1 MRRLPAFGIALS
13 LFAIL
18 FLSAPASADPIT
30 VSAGTFTTGGGAPSA
45 LNLLGIG
52 FAAQGVDR
60 DVDGAKLSVNNGNFS
75 LGAAFRDDF
84 PLSHLTYNGVTY
96 QNVWFDSSFNVSS
109 GGSSPVGVPGSQS
122 FTMTGTL
129 TAYLWN
135 AADPQRGQLLFTRD
149 FQGSGTASV
158 DFAANGTKVVYN
170 FASLG
175 GNSGG
180 NAGLGNASSVV
191 TPEPASLLL
200 LGSGLAALAGVRAR
214 RQRRAQARQ

>member
-18 FLSAPASADPIT
+18 GVSAPASADPIT
-30 VSAGTFTTGGGAPSA
+30 VSGGTFTTGGGAPSA
-45 LNLLGIG
+45 LNLLGSG
-52 FAAQGVDR
+52 FTAQGVDR
-60 DVDGAKLSVNNGNFS
+60 DVDGAKLAVSNGQFS
-75 LGAAFRDDF
+75 LATSFRDDF

-109 GGSSPVGVPGSQS
+109 DGSAPIGVAGSEN

-149 FQGSGTASV
+149 FQGSGSATV
-158 DFAANGTKVVYN
+158 DFGSNGTKIVYN
-170 FASLG
+170 FGSLG
-175 GNSGG
+175 GGNS
-180 NAGLGNASSVV
+180 NAGVGNASSAV

-200 LGSGLAALAGVRAR
+200 LGSGLAALVGVRSR
-214 RQRRAQARQ
+214 RQKRAAVRQ